1 MEASFT
7 ARMSRSRDIDR
18 AGSRAAFDTSA
29 AGRTGWEWCLT
40 GESFVSGFP
49 YSRVAVTG
57 GSGRLGRYVVRHLA
71 PVCDVAVIDIEAGDG
86 EACLCDVRDIDAVRG
101 ALRGCQAVVHL
112 AALDDGV
119 VDEEEAYV
127 DVNLRGTWNVL
138 QASEELGISRV
149 VLASSVAALGIGA
162 DNPPVVL
169 PLPVDTELVPRQAYG
184 MTKKVVEEFARAF
197 VDRGLLEVLAL
208 RPSLVAQPDITWS
221 MAQTASEADGTEPPP
236 AASGAGWRILREPLA
251 ITRAFVSPDD
261 AARAFRAALEVR
273 GIRSGSFYVTGPD
286 TCSALKTADA
296 IERTCGRRPAIGDAD
311 LYRRHPRAS
320 AFDLWPSREV
330 LGWQPED
337 CWADHLARVIASAGT
352 SS

>member
-1 MEASFT
+1 M
-7 ARMSRSRDIDR
+7 
-18 AGSRAAFDTSA
+18 
-29 AGRTGWEWCLT
+29 
-40 GESFVSGFP
+40 SGFP

-57 GSGRLGRYVVRHLA
+57 GSGRLGRYVVKHLA
-71 PVCDVAVIDIEAGDG
+71 PVCDVAVIDIEASDG
-86 EACLCDVRDIDAVRG
+86 EFIRCDVRDIDTVRK

-112 AALDDGV
+112 AALDDGIV
-119 VDEEEAYV
+119 EEEEAYI

-162 DNPPVVL
+162 DNPPGVL
-169 PLPVDTELVPRQAYG
+169 PLPVETELLPRQAYG
-184 MTKKVVEEFARAF
+184 MTKKVAEQFARAF
-197 VDRGLLEVLAL
+197 VDRGHLEVICL

-221 MAQTASEADGTEPPP
+221 MAQTASETEGTDPPP
-236 AASGAGWRILREPLA
+236 HATGTGWRILREPLA

-261 AARAFRAALEVR
+261 AARAFRAALAVR
-273 GIRSGSFYVTGPD
+273 GVRCGSFYVTGPD
-286 TCSALKTADA
+286 TCSALDTAEA
-296 IERTCGRRPAIGDAD
+296 IERSCGHRPAVDDAE

-320 AFDLWPSREV
+320 AFDLRSTREV

-337 CWADHLARVIASAGT
+337 CWADHLARVITAAGT

>member
-1 MEASFT
+1 M
-7 ARMSRSRDIDR
+7 
-18 AGSRAAFDTSA
+18 
-29 AGRTGWEWCLT
+29 
-40 GESFVSGFP
+40 SGFP

-71 PVCDVAVIDIEAGDG
+71 AVCDVAVIDIEAGAG
-86 EACLCDVRDIDAVRG
+86 QGIRCDVRDIDAVRR

-119 VDEEEAYV
+119 TEDEEAYI

-138 QASEELGISRV
+138 QVCEELGISRV

-162 DNPPVVL
+162 DNPPCVL
-169 PLPVDTELVPRQAYG
+169 PVPVETELLPCQAYG
-184 MTKKVVEEFARAF
+184 ITKKAAEEFARAF
-197 VDRGLLEVLAL
+197 VERGRLEVICL

-221 MAQTASEADGTEPPP
+221 MAQTASEADGTDPPP
-236 AASGAGWRILREPLA
+236 EATDAGWRILREPLA

-261 AARAFRAALEVR
+261 AARAFCAALAVR
-273 GIRSGSFYVTGPD
+273 GVRCGSFYVTAPD
-286 TCSALKTADA
+286 TCSALETADA
-296 IERTCGRRPAIGDAD
+296 IERSCGHRPQIGDAE

-320 AFDLWPSREV
+320 AFDLRPTREV

-337 CWADHLARVIASAGT
+337 CWADHLARVIAAAGAP
-352 SS
+352 S